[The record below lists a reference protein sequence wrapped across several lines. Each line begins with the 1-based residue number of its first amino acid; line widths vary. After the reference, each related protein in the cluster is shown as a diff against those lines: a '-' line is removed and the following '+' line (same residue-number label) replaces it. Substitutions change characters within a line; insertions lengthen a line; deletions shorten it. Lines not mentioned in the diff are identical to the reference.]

1 MRDPTLGQRASGARI
16 QSLPRL
22 RVLRGFALPSAH
34 EHFPVGQKEQ
44 QQKWG
49 QNPHNEKSTNHASE
63 SPQLLPQLLSR
74 LLICWGRRDGGEVQ
88 PTLPRALHPQG
99 THCPPC
105 QEAEAG
111 LGLFRR
117 SLLSVATTPTVL
129 TLPGH
134 RTACT
139 YVSLKAHVG
148 AGRNA
153 SSNGPRARFLP
164 GSQELNPDW
173 IPGEDAEC
181 PK

>member
-1 MRDPTLGQRASGARI
+1 MGEKCSPPFPELSIHKGPTA
-16 QSLPRL
+16 
-22 RVLRGFALPSAH
+22 
-34 EHFPVGQKEQ
+34 
-44 QQKWG
+44 
-49 QNPHNEKSTNHASE
+49 PHV
-63 SPQLLPQLLSR
+63 R
-74 LLICWGRRDGGEVQ
+74 
-88 PTLPRALHPQG
+88 
-99 THCPPC
+99 
-105 QEAEAG
+105 EAEAG

-139 YVSLKAHVG
+139 YVGLKAHVG

-153 SSNGPRARFLP
+153 SRNGQRARFLP